1 MVRCDRSRRIL
12 QLGEDAKHQHA
23 AGHLASAE
31 LDEFGNHQAMPLY
44 LGLDAGVHGLNAIVI
59 EIEGERRRVVFN
71 RTINFDRD
79 LPSYGTSG
87 GLRRTAEGDL
97 PASPVMW
104 ADALERMLGRLAA
117 AAEIE
122 VERIRAVAAA
132 AHHADGPL
140 HQHLPD
146 WAALNPSIAL
156 PAQLKAESPIARRFD
171 SLGAYFEA
179 LIAGPDLRLSSYWRQ
194 RFALPAAAIVL
205 WTGDQA
211 ARAIGTGVIRDGIVA
226 ISLGV
231 TDTLIASASASATGT
246 SSITF
251 RNGSLV
257 RDAVRMQYRLDWDE
271 VARLLEQSPGND
283 GALMLPWLERET
295 IPSIAHAGVRRFGF
309 DRHDPG
315 RNVRGVIEGQ
325 MMAMANHVQ
334 LRGRAAVE
342 KVIATGPD
350 AANRAILQV
359 MANVFGAEVYRLDG
373 EHSVALGA
381 ALRAYHADRLSAGEP
396 VSWKT
401 VVSGFTDPQ
410 PGYRVSPT
418 PRHVALYA
426 ALRKDYALLERLHK
440 DRAPIC

>member
-1 MVRCDRSRRIL
+1 
-12 QLGEDAKHQHA
+12 
-23 AGHLASAE
+23 
-31 LDEFGNHQAMPLY
+31 MPMY
-44 LGLDAGVHGLNAIVI
+44 LGLEAGARGLNAIVI
-59 EIEGERRRVVFN
+59 EIEGERRRIVFN

-79 LPSYGTSG
+79 LPSYGTSE

-97 PASPVMW
+97 PPSPLMW

-122 VERIRAVAAA
+122 VERIRAVAGA
-132 AHHADGPL
+132 AHHSGEPL

-146 WAALNPSIAL
+146 WNALNPSIAL
-156 PAQLKAESPIARRFD
+156 PAQLKAASPIARRFD

-194 RFALPAAAIVL
+194 RFALPAAAIVP

-211 ARAIGTGVIRDGIVA
+211 ARAIGTGVIRDGLVA

-231 TDTLIASASASATGT
+231 NDTVLAGANGSTTGT

-257 RDAVRMQYRLDWDE
+257 RDAIRMEHRLDSDQ
-271 VARLLEQSPGND
+271 VARLLEQTPGND

-295 IPSIAHAGVRRFGF
+295 TPPIAHAGVRRFGF
-309 DRHDPG
+309 DRHDAG

-334 LRGRAAVE
+334 LPGRAIIE

-350 AANRAILQV
+350 AINRAILQV
-359 MANVFGAEVYRLDG
+359 MANVFDAEVYRLDG

-381 ALRAYHADRLSAGEP
+381 ALRAYHADRLGAGEP

-401 VVSGFTDPQ
+401 VVTGFTDPQ
-410 PGYRVSPT
+410 PGYRVSPS
-418 PRHVALYA
+418 PRHVAVYA
-426 ALRKDYALLERLHK
+426 ALRKDYALLERIHTN
-440 DRAPIC
+440 RAPIC

>member
-1 MVRCDRSRRIL
+1 
-12 QLGEDAKHQHA
+12 
-23 AGHLASAE
+23 
-31 LDEFGNHQAMPLY
+31 MPLY
-44 LGLDAGVHGLNAIVI
+44 LGLDASAHGLTAIVI

-87 GLRRTAEGDL
+87 GLRRTAEGNL

-122 VERIRAVAAA
+122 VERIRAVAGA
-132 AHHADGPL
+132 AHDTGASL
-140 HQHLPD
+140 HQHLPE
-146 WAALNPSIAL
+146 WPALNPSIAL
-156 PAQLKAESPIARRFD
+156 PAQLKAVSPIARRFD
-171 SLGAYFEA
+171 SVGSYFEA

-194 RFALPAAAIVL
+194 RFALPAAAIVP
-205 WTGDQA
+205 WTGDET

-231 TDTLIASASASATGT
+231 TDTVIVGASESTTGT

-257 RDAVRMQYRLDWDE
+257 RDAIRIEHRLDWDQ
-271 VARLLEQSPGND
+271 VARLLEQSPGNG
-283 GALMLPWLERET
+283 GAVMLPWLERET
-295 IPSIAHAGVRRFGF
+295 TPATAHAGLRRFGF
-309 DRHDPG
+309 DRYDAG

-334 LRGRAAVE
+334 LPRRAIVE

-350 AANRAILQV
+350 AGNRAILQV

-373 EHSVALGA
+373 EHAAALGA
-381 ALRAYHADRLSAGEP
+381 ALRAYHADRLTAGEP

-401 VVSGFTDPQ
+401 VVSGFTEPR
-410 PGYRVSPT
+410 PGHRVSPN
-418 PRHVALYA
+418 PRHVGLYA
-426 ALRKDYALLERLHK
+426 ALRKDYALLERIHTG
-440 DRAPIC
+440 RAPIC